1 MAKIFDGHG
10 DIWNDVVKKRL
21 SGETHVIQTHHM
33 DKFKKGQIASGI
45 FVVWIDTPPDN
56 HPEKRFKEIVTAM
69 HDELMENDDLLHVVK
84 QLRDFETAQTLGK
97 FPVVLGIEGL
107 DGLNDVDALE
117 DMYDYGFRHASL
129 TWNTAN
135 AFATGVKGNPND
147 GLTQTG
153 IEALQ
158 MMESKGML
166 IDVSHLNEKSFWD
179 VVKHTTRPFIAS
191 HSNAR
196 KLCDVPRNLTDAQI
210 LAIKEANGV
219 IGMNAFRE
227 FINIKESEQTLE
239 RFVDHI
245 DYIVSLAGI
254 DHVGLGFDF
263 VDYLDEDA
271 MGTFASGGLEYTKDL
286 ENCTKAQGIVEEL
299 TKRGYAED
307 AIEKICYENFMR
319 IWKTILI

>member
-21 SGETHVIQTHHM
+21 AGETHVIRTHHM
-33 DKFKKGQIASGI
+33 EKFKKGQIESGI

-56 HPEKRFKEIVTAM
+56 HPEKRFKEIVDAM
-69 HDELMENDDLLHVVK
+69 HDELMENTDILHVVK
-84 QLRDFETAQTLGK
+84 QMEDFDTAKSLGK

-107 DGLNDVDALE
+107 DGVSGLVELQAL
-117 DMYDYGFRHASL
+117 YDYGFRHASL

-135 AFATGVKGNPND
+135 AFATGVKGNPET
-147 GLTQTG
+147 GLTPLG
-153 IEALQ
+153 IQAIKL
-158 MMESKGML
+158 METRGML
-166 IDVSHLNEKSFWD
+166 LDVSHLNEKSFWD
-179 VVKHTTRPFIAS
+179 VFEHATKPFIAS

-196 KLCDVPRNLTDAQI
+196 KLCDVPRNLTDTQI
-210 LAIKEANGV
+210 LAIKDANGV

-227 FINIKESEQTLE
+227 FIDAKESEQTLT

-245 DYIVSLAGI
+245 DYIVNLAGI

-286 ENCTKAQGIVEEL
+286 EDCTKAQGIVNEL
-299 TKRGYAED
+299 ELRGYPED
-307 AIEKICYENFMR
+307 AIHKICYENFMR
-319 IWKTILI
+319 VFRGRF

>member
-21 SGETHVIQTHHM
+21 SGETHVIKTHHL
-33 DKFKKGQIASGI
+33 DKFKKGQIESGI

-56 HPEKRFKEIVTAM
+56 HPEKRFKEIIDAM
-69 HDELMENDDLLHVVK
+69 HDELMENTDILHVVK
-84 QLRDFETAQTLGK
+84 QMKDFDTAKSLGK
-97 FPVVLGIEGL
+97 FPVVLGIEGM
-107 DGLNDVDALE
+107 DGLKSLKE
-117 DMYDYGFRHASL
+117 IQSLYDYGFRHASL

-147 GLTQTG
+147 GLTELG
-153 IEALQ
+153 IKAIQ
-158 MMESKGML
+158 MMEIKGM
-166 IDVSHLNEKSFWD
+166 IVDVSHLNEKSFWD
-179 VVKHTTRPFIAS
+179 VVKHATQPFIAS

-196 KLCDVPRNLTDAQI
+196 RLCDVPRNLTDAQI

-227 FINIKESEQTLE
+227 FIDAKESEQTLT

-245 DYIVSLAGI
+245 DYIVNLAGI

-271 MGTFASGGLEYTKDL
+271 MGTFATGGLEYTKDL
-286 ENCTKAQGIVEEL
+286 ENCTKAQGIVMEL
-299 TKRGYAED
+299 EKRGYAED
-307 AIEKICYENFMR
+307 AVQKICYENFMR
-319 IWKTILI
+319 VFKDRF